1 MMLKNNRNILY
12 ILLIILGIAIIWRD
26 GFSDKGRPEWHHCK
40 ESLFEQVV
48 FNNCTLIY
56 EGEQEPA

>member
-1 MMLKNNRNILY
+1 MMNNRRTNLY
-12 ILLIILGIAIIWRD
+12 VLLALLGIAIIWRD

-40 ESLFEQVV
+40 ESLFEQVI

-56 EGEQEPA
+56 DGKQEPA

>member
-1 MMLKNNRNILY
+1 MLY

-56 EGEQEPA
+56 EGDQEPA